1 MPIKMA
7 DPESICSVSHV
18 GVVDEDE
25 EGDSINKDGNAAH
38 GASACSFTT
47 TAKTVV
53 KEKTSLTDQVDSS
66 TTALVPYMQACSP
79 VEDSDVLKYEATPD
93 AKENPTKE
101 VVFDASE
108 NSSGASEALDGNE
121 LGHPACGRLMG
132 SILKSIEAKAAFLQL
147 VAEVVERLH
156 SHTLDTIGAHE
167 MQVVQKWADD
177 AAAVGFH
184 VEWLQHRIKQVVAIS
199 KYRDS
204 LTQLNEIKE
213 QIAAAK
219 IALLEMQL
227 QQIILKK
234 EIDSN
239 DLMLNESRQVLLIEM
254 SSQLG
259 WDREYRVVSSFY
271 LYAMCQNV
279 DDRSCH
285 TLDSMDACPGVP
297 AVGSTIAVS
306 SSSSAPAQTPSA
318 LVVASSSGTTSTTSA
333 VLASAPKLPSEITG
347 KTVEEIIKEWNS
359 ELQERTG
366 KFRKQANAIA
376 EWDRR
381 ILQNRDILLKLE
393 SEVAKVVETQGS
405 LERQLEL
412 IETHQDEVD
421 KALQSM
427 EEEAERIYR
436 EERGLLLDDDAAST
450 RDAMYEQ
457 AELIERELEQ
467 MTEHIK
473 SIISTLN
480 ACHGGELEAA
490 DGMTPLDV
498 VVRI

>member
-1 MPIKMA
+1 
-7 DPESICSVSHV
+7 
-18 GVVDEDE
+18 
-25 EGDSINKDGNAAH
+25 
-38 GASACSFTT
+38 
-47 TAKTVV
+47 
-53 KEKTSLTDQVDSS
+53 
-66 TTALVPYMQACSP
+66 
-79 VEDSDVLKYEATPD
+79 
-93 AKENPTKE
+93 
-101 VVFDASE
+101 
-108 NSSGASEALDGNE
+108 
-121 LGHPACGRLMG
+121 
-132 SILKSIEAKAAFLQL
+132 
-147 VAEVVERLH
+147 
-156 SHTLDTIGAHE
+156 
-167 MQVVQKWADD
+167 
-177 AAAVGFH
+177 
-184 VEWLQHRIKQVVAIS
+184 
-199 KYRDS
+199 
-204 LTQLNEIKE
+204 
-213 QIAAAK
+213 
-219 IALLEMQL
+219 
-227 QQIILKK
+227 
-234 EIDSN
+234 
-239 DLMLNESRQVLLIEM
+239 M

-259 WDREYRVVSSFY
+259 WDMVCYVIVI
-271 LYAMCQNV
+271 L
-279 DDRSCH
+279 
-285 TLDSMDACPGVP
+285 GVP

-306 SSSSAPAQTPSA
+306 SSTSAPAQTPSA

-347 KTVEEIIKEWNS
+347 KTVEEIIKEWNA

-480 ACHGGELEAA
+480 ASHGGELEAA

-498 VVRI
+498 VVRILNNQLSSLMWIDEKAEEFSARIQKLASEGSAADRELTGPKLWLT